1 MWIINFLPEW
11 AFHLLLILGG
21 LTTIAGFALGM
32 IPIIKKY
39 GLALKVIGVTTLLL
53 ALYLEGGLAD
63 YKAWELRVKEMEA
76 RVAAAE
82 AEAAKKNTEIVEKI
96 VLKQQ
101 IVKERGNEVVKYIDK
116 EIVKYDNTCVIPKE
130 FIEAHNKAATGIPK

>member
-21 LTTIAGFALGM
+21 LATIAGFALGM

-39 GLALKVIGVTTLLL
+39 ALALKAIGVTALFL

-76 RVAAAE
+76 KVAAAE

-96 VLKQQ
+96 VFRQQ
-101 IVKERGNEVVKYIDK
+101 FVKEKGNEVIKYIDK

-130 FIEAHNKAATGIPK
+130 FIEAHNKAATGISK